1 MRVIDL
7 GWLGV
12 RTPHS
17 DVLAAFY
24 QQVLGLALVHRE
36 DSFWVFETEAGAKV
50 EVFGPGFPGK
60 DHFSS
65 GPVVGFAVVDLDA
78 ATAELKAAKVE
89 LLGEGGPT
97 WQHFRGP
104 DGNVYELVGERPGKA
119 AAATAGTDALS
130 RGLAARDVGRLEDA
144 LAELREAVEERPE
157 DGDAWYWLALT
168 QDNLGMEATAVPC
181 YQRAL
186 DLGCADEPGAH
197 AYLASSLEKTWRP
210 EAALPHIEEALAARP
225 DDSLFTFIHGNIL
238 AGLARFG
245 EAETAYRRAVD
256 LDPDLALAWH
266 HLGQLVGRAHR
277 LDEARAAYEAAY
289 RHGLSA
295 QAT

>member
-1 MRVIDL
+1 M
-7 GWLGV
+7 
-12 RTPHS
+12 
-17 DVLAAFY
+17 
-24 QQVLGLALVHRE
+24 
-36 DSFWVFETEAGAKV
+36 FETEAGAKV

-60 DHFSS
+60 DHFRT

-78 ATAELKAAKVE
+78 ATAELEAAGVE

-104 DGNVYELVGERPGKA
+104 DGNIYELVGQRPGQPA
-119 AAATAGTDALS
+119 AAAEGTDALS
-130 RGLAARDVGRLEDA
+130 RGLAARAAGRLEDA
-144 LAELREAVEERPE
+144 LAELREAVQERPG

-168 QDNLGMEATAVPC
+168 QDNLGMEAMAAPC

-186 DLGCADEPGAH
+186 DLGCADEPAAH
-197 AYLASSLEKTWRP
+197 AYLASSLQKTWRP

-225 DDSLFTFIHGNIL
+225 NDALFAFIHGNIL

-256 LDPDLALAWH
+256 LDPGLALAWH
-266 HLGQLVGRAHR
+266 HLGQLVGRTDR
-277 LDEARAAYEAAY
+277 LDEARAAYEAAFQ
-289 RHGLSA
+289 HGLSA
-295 QAT
+295 GDT

>member
-24 QQVLGLALVHRE
+24 QPVLGLALVHRE

-50 EVFGPGFPGK
+50 EVFGPRFPGK

-78 ATAELKAAKVE
+78 ATAELEAAKVE

-104 DGNVYELVGERPGKA
+104 DGNVHELVGERPGKA

-168 QDNLGMEATAVPC
+168 QDNLGHGGDC
-181 YQRAL
+181 GAL
-186 DLGCADEPGAH
+186 LPAGAG
-197 AYLASSLEKTWRP
+197 SRV
-210 EAALPHIEEALAARP
+210 R
-225 DDSLFTFIHGNIL
+225 G
-238 AGLARFG
+238 
-245 EAETAYRRAVD
+245 
-256 LDPDLALAWH
+256 
-266 HLGQLVGRAHR
+266 
-277 LDEARAAYEAAY
+277 
-289 RHGLSA
+289 
-295 QAT
+295 